1 MSCIAC
7 SNIDECGTIRRIL
20 SDYGKETLVKELNK
34 KVTLDDCKD
43 FSFVAISG
51 SVLRDKILEMVELS
65 KAKRLSLK
73 QAKNNK

>member
-1 MSCIAC
+1 MSCIQC
-7 SNIDECGTIRRIL
+7 KNLNNCGTVKRYL

>member
-1 MSCIAC
+1 MSCIQC
-7 SNIDECGTIRRIL
+7 KEINSCGIIKNYLR
-20 SDYGKETLVKELNK
+20 DYGKETLVKELNK

-73 QAKNNK
+73 QARNNV